1 MNSRDKLGQELNVGM
16 PTIKPPPNIEFDLD
30 GQAGVPKRMDGRR
43 ASFLC
48 TLKWSWSPM
57 NERIE
62 SYYLQ
67 ECGSHW
73 VLWLKQYDDNWQRWE
88 EPTAIARCLRIGI
101 EFKEAAMILLAGAL
115 AEDIRRY
122 DSRLGRFH
130 RITDTGALDDD
141 EIQAVGDAVWAD
153 HG

>member
-30 GQAGVPKRMDGRR
+30 DKVGVPKRMDGQR

-48 TLKWSWSPM
+48 TLDWSWSPV
-57 NERIE
+57 NERRE

-67 ECGSHW
+67 QCGAYW
-73 VLWLKQYDDNWQRWE
+73 VLWLKQYDDNWGRWE
-88 EPTAIARCLRIGI
+88 KPTAIARCLREGIG
-101 EFKEAAMILLAGAL
+101 FKAAAMILLAEAL

-122 DSRLGRFH
+122 DSDLDRFH
-130 RITDTGALDDD
+130 EITDTGELSMD
-141 EIQAVGDAVWAD
+141 EIQAIGDAVWAD
-153 HG
+153 H